1 MEIDIKEI
9 LKKSLKWYNICI
21 LVCIIIILILL
32 FIIFKPKGQKPKTVN
47 GIKVISSTIKE
58 DEEIKE
64 EEARKMAVKQFKK
77 LGENISE
84 EDLNVTTIRRS
95 GELYYYIQSQ
105 KNTLEIKIKGGEITR
120 INSVIVE

>member
-1 MEIDIKEI
+1 MEINIKET

-21 LVCIIIILILL
+21 LVCVIIILILL
-32 FIIFKPKGQKPKTVN
+32 FIILKPKGQKPKTVN

-84 EDLNVTTIRRS
+84 KDLNVTTIRRS

-105 KNTLEIKIKGGEITR
+105 QNTLEIKIKGGEITR